1 MPVIFCTQEYCLFL
15 IVFAISFSYK
25 ACVYWIYELGGD
37 GTMLIKIRRYNDKAG
52 YSDDFHRICDFL
64 IRINQAG
71 VITPHFLW
79 ARWAWQ
85 FGPYMSMEHVSSIGI
100 A

>member
-1 MPVIFCTQEYCLFL
+1 
-15 IVFAISFSYK
+15 
-25 ACVYWIYELGGD
+25 
-37 GTMLIKIRRYNDKAG
+37 MLIKIRRYNDKAG

-79 ARWAWQ
+79 ARW
-85 FGPYMSMEHVSSIGI
+85 GGSSDLI
-100 A
+100 